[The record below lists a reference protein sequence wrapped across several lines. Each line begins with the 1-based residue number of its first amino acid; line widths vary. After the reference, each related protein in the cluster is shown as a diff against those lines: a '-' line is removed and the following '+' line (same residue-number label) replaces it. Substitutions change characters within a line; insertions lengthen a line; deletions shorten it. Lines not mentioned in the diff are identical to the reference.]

1 MKKAILILG
10 LTLIALFYYLGFF
23 SKRDTLPLSSDFF
36 SARIYTER
44 ESAFDLKEI
53 GFLKRKSSESRNI
66 QITQKELETLYQTQL
81 DRGVKNLPTVSLFLL
96 RKSKEAREKGEIEK
110 AQELTTYAMK
120 ISPDL
125 SQPHLEMARIYWAK
139 NPLHL
144 HKVFSEIL
152 KGQFKKF
159 QDYPSLLRLSYHGLY
174 LLSNAVL
181 MSFILFGIVILIKYL
196 PLYFYDLRKNLSQE
210 LQSLLI
216 NGLKVFVLFLP
227 LFFRFDLI
235 WSLFFWSTLLWGY
248 VSQREKK
255 FIVFF
260 LIIATYFP
268 FFLRASSS
276 FLNSSNSEILLEMN
290 EANHGNWTKMTEER
304 LKGWIRSQPN
314 DSEVLFTLG
323 LIAKKQG
330 QYQQAEEYYRK
341 AIESHP
347 RFSQAFSNL
356 GNVYIAQKQIPLA
369 ISAYQQAIQIDPHKG
384 AYYYN
389 LSRAYSQETF
399 LSGKIDRTFQKAREL
414 DPRLIDFHSMVVD
427 SPHMNRF
434 VIDESLS
441 PHTLWQRCL
450 NQFMGREGFLY
461 LLFKAWF
468 ERIPSV
474 IPFLAPIL
482 FLTFLIAL
490 SRYAR
495 AKRFITRCPMCGSP
509 THRFYLETQKQ
520 EFICFNCYRL
530 FVQKETLH
538 PKIMEKKSLQAK
550 AFQKEEQ
557 VISAF
562 LSYLFT
568 GFGYLWRGQS
578 LKGLILL
585 FLFFIFILR
594 FLFWDGLIPE
604 MRLQSF
610 RSPFLVILWGGL
622 FLLFY
627 LLYIWDFRRQKP
639 RFEIEVQK
647 D

>member
-1 MKKAILILG
+1 MI
-10 LTLIALFYYLGFF
+10 TLLVLFYYLGFF
-23 SKRDTLPLSSDFF
+23 SKSETLPLSSDFF
-36 SARIYTER
+36 SARTYTER
-44 ESAFDLKEI
+44 EAALDLKEI
-53 GFLKRKSSESRNI
+53 GFLKKRSSESKSLL
-66 QITQKELETLYQTQL
+66 ITQKELEALYQTQL
-81 DRGVKNLPTVSLFLL
+81 DKGVKNLPTVSLFLL
-96 RKSKEAREKGEIEK
+96 RKSQEARERGEIEK
-110 AQELTTYAMK
+110 AQELITYAMK
-120 ISPDL
+120 LSPAL
-125 SQPHLEMARIYWAK
+125 PQPHLEMAKIYWKK
-139 NPLHL
+139 NPFRLHL
-144 HKVFSEIL
+144 VFSEIL
-152 KGQFKKF
+152 KGELKKI
-159 QDYPSLLRLSYHGLY
+159 QDYPNLLRRSYHGLY
-174 LLSNAVL
+174 ILSNAIL

-196 PLYFYDLRKNLSQE
+196 PLYFYDLRKNLTQE

-227 LFFRFDLI
+227 IFLRFDLL

-248 VSQREKK
+248 VSHREKK
-255 FIVFF
+255 FIVLF
-260 LIIATYFP
+260 LIVTTYFP
-268 FFLRASSS
+268 FFLRSSTS

-290 EANHGNWTKMTEER
+290 EANHGNWTRSTEEK
-304 LKGWIRSQPN
+304 LKAWVRSQPN

-330 QYQQAEEYYRK
+330 QYSQAEEYYRK
-341 AIESHP
+341 AIEYHP

-356 GNVYIAQKQIPLA
+356 GNVYLAQKQIPLA

-399 LSGKIDRTFQKAREL
+399 LSRKIDQTFQKARQL
-414 DPRLIDFHSMVVD
+414 DPELIDFHSMVVD

-441 PHTLWQRCL
+441 PQTLWQRCL

-468 ERIPSV
+468 ERVPSV

-482 FLTFLIAL
+482 FLTLLIGF

-530 FVQKETLH
+530 FVQKEKLH
-538 PKIMEKKSLQAK
+538 PKIMEKKLLQAK

-557 VISAF
+557 VTSTF
-562 LSYLFT
+562 LSYLFA
-568 GFGYLWRGQS
+568 GFGYLWKGQS

-594 FLFWDGLIPE
+594 FLFWDGLIPD
-604 MRLQSF
+604 MRLQ
-610 RSPFLVILWGGL
+610 FLHFPLLAFLWGGL

-627 LLYIWDFRRQKP
+627 LLYVWDLRRQKP
-639 RFEIEVQK
+639 LFEIEVQK

>member
-1 MKKAILILG
+1 MV
-10 LTLIALFYYLGFF
+10 LFYYLGFF
-23 SKRDTLPLSSDFF
+23 SKRETLPLSSDFF
-36 SARIYTER
+36 STRTYTER
-44 ESAFDLKEI
+44 EAALDLKDI
-53 GFLKRKSSESRNI
+53 GFLKKRTSESKSFTL
-66 QITQKELETLYQTQL
+66 TQKELEALYQTQL
-81 DRGVKNLPTVSLFLL
+81 DKGIKNLPTVSLFLL
-96 RKSKEAREKGEIEK
+96 RKAQEARERGEIEK
-110 AQELTTYAMK
+110 AQELVTYAMK
-120 ISPDL
+120 ISPVL
-125 SQPHLEMARIYWAK
+125 SQPHLEMAKIYWKK

-144 HKVFSEIL
+144 HQVFSEIL
-152 KGQFKKF
+152 RGEIKKF

-174 LLSNAVL
+174 ILSNAIL

-196 PLYFYDLRKNLSQE
+196 PLYIYDLRKNLTQE
-210 LQSLLI
+210 FQSLLI

-227 LFFRFDLI
+227 IFLRFDLL

-248 VSQREKK
+248 VPQREKK
-255 FIVFF
+255 FIVLF
-260 LIIATYFP
+260 LIITTYFP
-268 FFLRASSS
+268 FFLRSSTS

-290 EANHGNWTKMTEER
+290 EANHGNWTKATEEKLR
-304 LKGWIRSQPN
+304 AWVRSHPN

-330 QYQQAEEYYRK
+330 QYPQAEEYYRK
-341 AIESHP
+341 AIEYDP

-356 GNVYIAQKQIPLA
+356 GNVYLAQKQIPLA
-369 ISAYQQAIQIDPHKG
+369 ISAYQQAIQINPHKG

-414 DPRLIDFHSMVVD
+414 DPGLIDFHSMVVD

-441 PHTLWQRCL
+441 THTLWQRCL
-450 NQFMGREGFLY
+450 NQFMGKEGFLY

-468 ERIPSV
+468 ERVPSV

-482 FLTFLIAL
+482 FLTFLIGFT
-490 SRYAR
+490 RYAR
-495 AKRFITRCPMCGSP
+495 TKRFMTRCPMCGSP
-509 THRFYLETQKQ
+509 TYRFYLETQKQ

-530 FVQKETLH
+530 FVQKEKLH

-557 VISAF
+557 VTSTF

-594 FLFWDGLIPE
+594 FLFWYGLIPD

-610 RSPFLVILWGGL
+610 HSVLLVFLWGGL

-627 LLYIWDFRRQKP
+627 LLYMWDFRRQKP
-639 RFEIEVQK
+639 LFEIEVQK

>member
-1 MKKAILILG
+1 MKKAILILVII
-10 LTLIALFYYLGFF
+10 LLVLFYYLGLF
-23 SKRDTLPLSSDFF
+23 SKQDTLPLSSDFF
-36 SARIYTER
+36 SARSYTER
-44 ESAFDLKEI
+44 ESALDLKEI
-53 GFLKRKSSESRNI
+53 GFIKKRTSEPLPL
-66 QITQKELETLYQTQL
+66 TQKELEALYQIQL
-81 DRGVKNLPTVSLFLL
+81 DKGVKNLPTVSLALL
-96 RKSKEAREKGEIEK
+96 RKAKEARERGEIEK
-110 AQELTTYAMK
+110 AQEWTTYAMK
-120 ISPDL
+120 ISPL
-125 SQPHLEMARIYWAK
+125 LPQPHVEMAKIYWKK
-139 NPLHL
+139 NPFHL

-152 KGQFKKF
+152 KAQLKKF
-159 QDYPSLLRLSYHGLY
+159 HDYPSLLRLSYHGLY
-174 LLSNAVL
+174 ILSNAIL
-181 MSFILFGIVILIKYL
+181 MSFILFGIMILIKYL
-196 PLYFYDLRKNLSQE
+196 PLYFYDLRKNLTQE
-210 LQSLLI
+210 FRSLIL

-227 LFFRFDLI
+227 IFLRFDLL

-248 VSQREKK
+248 VPHREKK
-255 FIVFF
+255 VIIFF
-260 LIIATYFP
+260 LIITTYFP
-268 FFLRASSS
+268 FFLKSSSS
-276 FLNSSNSEILLEMN
+276 FLNSPNSEILLEMN
-290 EANHGNWTKMTEER
+290 EANHGNWTRATEEKLR
-304 LKGWIRSQPN
+304 AWIRTQPN

-330 QYQQAEEYYRK
+330 QYAQAEEYYRK
-341 AIESHP
+341 AIEYQP

-356 GNVYIAQKQIPLA
+356 GNVYLAQKQIPSA
-369 ISAYQQAIQIDPHKG
+369 ISAYQQAIQIDPNKG

-414 DPRLIDFHSMVVD
+414 DPALIDFHSMVVD

-441 PHTLWQRCL
+441 TRTLWERCL
-450 NQFMGREGFLY
+450 NQFMGKEGFLY

-468 ERIPSV
+468 EKVPSV

-482 FLTFLIAL
+482 FLTFLIGF

-495 AKRFITRCPMCGSP
+495 ARRFLTRCPMCGSP

-520 EFICFNCYRL
+520 EFVCFNCYRI
-530 FVQKETLH
+530 FVQKEKLH

-557 VISAF
+557 VIRTF

-578 LKGLILL
+578 LKGLLLL

-594 FLFWDGLIPE
+594 FLFWSGLIPDT
-604 MRLQSF
+604 RLQPPS
-610 RSPFLVILWGGL
+610 SPLLAALWGGL

-627 LLYIWDFRRQKP
+627 LLNVRDLRRQKP
-639 RFEIEVQK
+639 SFEIEMEK
-647 D
+647 E